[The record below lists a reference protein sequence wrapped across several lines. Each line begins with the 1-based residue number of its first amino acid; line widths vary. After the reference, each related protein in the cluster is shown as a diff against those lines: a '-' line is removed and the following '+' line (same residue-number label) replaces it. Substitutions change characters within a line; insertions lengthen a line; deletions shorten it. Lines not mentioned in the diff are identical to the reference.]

1 MNTSQNQQLDDK
13 PWYKQFWPWFI
24 MALPMA
30 AVIASIATLVIAIK
44 NPDYLVV
51 EKSDYQ
57 NISEEMRP
65 AKKTG
70 LSADKTKSAQ
80 PD

>member
-1 MNTSQNQQLDDK
+1 MTNINKQQLDTE

-30 AVIASIATLVIAIK
+30 AVIASISTLVIAIK
-44 NPDYLVV
+44 NPDYLVIK
-51 EKSDYQ
+51 KSEQ
-57 NISEEMRP
+57 QSISAEMRP

-70 LSADKTKSAQ
+70 LSTASPKPEQ

>member
-1 MNTSQNQQLDDK
+1 MNNIQNQQLDDE

-24 MALPMA
+24 MALPMI
-30 AVIASIATLVIAIK
+30 AVIASISTLVIAIK

-51 EKSDYQ
+51 EKSDYK
-57 NISEEMRP
+57 NISAEMLP

-70 LSADKTKSAQ
+70 LKSKEPESEPQ
-80 PD
+80 D